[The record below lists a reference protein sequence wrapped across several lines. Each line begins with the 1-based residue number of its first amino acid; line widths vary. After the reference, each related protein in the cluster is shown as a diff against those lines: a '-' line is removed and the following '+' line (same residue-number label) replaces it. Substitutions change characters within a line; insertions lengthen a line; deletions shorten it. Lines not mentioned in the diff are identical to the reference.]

1 MNTFLRM
8 LALLVPL
15 FFLPS
20 QAAMAK
26 DYPTKIGEKLG
37 TGISNAVTGIAEIPK
52 TMILTSNRN
61 GIAYGMTAGFLT
73 GIVHAVGR
81 TFSGALDL
89 ATFPI
94 PTTSLVAPEFVWNGF
109 DKETTY
115 ESWQMR

>member
-8 LALLVPL
+8 LALILPL
-15 FFLPS
+15 FFFSS

-26 DYPTKIGEKLG
+26 DYPEKVGEKLG
-37 TGISNAVTGIAEIPK
+37 AGVSNILTGIAEIPK
-52 TMILTSNRN
+52 TMIVTGNKN
-61 GIAYGMTAGFLT
+61 GVAYGMTAGFLT

-89 ATFPI
+89 ATFPLA
-94 PTTSLVAPEFVWNGF
+94 TTSLVAPEFVWNEF

-115 ESWQMR
+115 ESWHMR